1 MAKVKF
7 FFEKNAK
14 PWLENAYNLEGY
26 NYPVAYHRQRIL
38 KKIISPFKKKLK
50 IIDLGCGGGNNAIML
65 AKLGH
70 ELIGIDESLNMIN
83 IAKKNLSRCNQK
95 IKKQVKFF
103 NISIL
108 DNKIK
113 NEKFDI
119 CIAMGLIGYLD
130 KDADLFKIAKNIT
143 KKNGLFIV
151 SCRNK
156 LFNLQSLSFRT
167 INEIKKKN
175 YNKLFKEITELYGK
189 IPLKD
194 VNNFIKQINL
204 TTKKIQTNYN
214 KKSRNSISPGNR
226 LHNFKKYKPFN
237 EPRQHSPM
245 QIKSLAK
252 KFHFLIVNY
261 YGVHPHLIDP
271 NLNKLLPPMLFNI
284 LNDILNPL
292 EHLPIS
298 LSWSSA
304 FIGVFKKTK

>member
-1 MAKVKF
+1 
-7 FFEKNAK
+7 
-14 PWLENAYNLEGY
+14 
-26 NYPVAYHRQRIL
+26 
-38 KKIISPFKKKLK
+38 
-50 IIDLGCGGGNNAIML
+50 ML

-189 IPLKD
+189 ISID
-194 VNNFIKQINL
+194 VW
-204 TTKKIQTNYN
+204 
-214 KKSRNSISPGNR
+214 NSEWIW
-226 LHNFKKYKPFN
+226 
-237 EPRQHSPM
+237 
-245 QIKSLAK
+245 
-252 KFHFLIVNY
+252 
-261 YGVHPHLIDP
+261 
-271 NLNKLLPPMLFNI
+271 NI
-284 LNDILNPL
+284 FTWYD
-292 EHLPIS
+292 
-298 LSWSSA
+298 
-304 FIGVFKKTK
+304 